1 MNPARPGLPSRG
13 AAVALALGLHQLV
26 LLLLSSAWPLRRVL
40 GGLCCLWL
48 VTTPAVAQTEAKP
61 APWRT
66 LIEQHVERQ
75 NQGAA
80 LRTVVE
86 VAPDEAGPPACLRSP
101 RMADSSRSRW
111 LGPLTV
117 TLQCDQ
123 PAWRWSVNVRVRGLA
138 QVVQA
143 GRPLPAG
150 QLLRAEDLRLVEV
163 DLATEPIG
171 VLTDLVQALG
181 RETARPIR
189 ENVSLV
195 LNALR
200 QPTVIKIGDRVT
212 VRLVG
217 QAFQVSAEGTAQ
229 QGGGL
234 GDTIRV
240 KMPDG
245 KLVVANVV
253 RAGHVDVKL

>member
-1 MNPARPGLPSRG
+1 MKPALPGLPAHC
-13 AAVALALGLHQLV
+13 AAVVLGRSLRERLFGAV
-26 LLLLSSAWPLRRVL
+26 GPLRGVAV
-40 GGLCCLWL
+40 GWCCLWL
-48 VTTPAVAQTEAKP
+48 TMAPAAAQTEAKL

-80 LRTVVE
+80 LRTVVD
-86 VAPDEAGPPACLRSP
+86 VPADEPGPPACLRP
-101 RMADSSRSRW
+101 ARMVDNSRSRW

-150 QLLRAEDLRLVEV
+150 QLLRAEDLRLVEA
-163 DLATEPIG
+163 DIATEPIG
-171 VLTDLVQALG
+171 VLTDLAQALG

-189 ENVSLV
+189 ENTSLV

-200 QPTVIKIGDRVT
+200 QPTVIKVGDRVT